1 MSVID
6 PPEKAFGSN
15 GATAKRDEGGRFLS
29 VPGNSPNAGRKK
41 GARARWSEEFMA
53 DIEAAWKEQG
63 PTVIARAMFHDPAGT
78 LKALIGILPKHA
90 KLEITTPTDSLSD
103 ERLEQLLAYAEAR
116 VAEGLTIDADMR
128 NVTPLA
134 APAPPPMGV
143 APPTSAEQRAE
154 AVRRDMLDQSD
165 AANAA
170 APKLPSQALLHPVGK
185 PFPAAD
191 HDVERINR
199 AKLHDDSGID
209 PASLF

>member
-1 MSVID
+1 MNLTD
-6 PPEKAFGSN
+6 PPEKSFGSN
-15 GATAKRDEGGRFLS
+15 GATAKRDESGRFLS

-53 DIEAAWKEQG
+53 DVEAAWKEQG

-90 KLEITTPTDSLSD
+90 KLEISTPTDGMTDEQL
-103 ERLEQLLAYAEAR
+103 ERLIAYAEAKI
-116 VAEGLTIDADMR
+116 AEASTVEGRTIT
-128 NVTPLA
+128 VTPSL
-134 APAPPPMGV
+134 PPPLAE
-143 APPTSAEQRAE
+143 APSTSAEQRAE

-170 APKLPSQALLHPVGK
+170 APKLPSQALPHPVGR

-199 AKLHDDSGID
+199 AKLHDDINRED
-209 PASLF
+209 LF

>member
-6 PPEKAFGSN
+6 PPEKSFGSN

-90 KLEITTPTDSLSD
+90 KLEITTPTDGLSD
-103 ERLEQLLAYAEAR
+103 DQLERLIAYAEAKMAEASTIEGSTIT
-116 VAEGLTIDADMR
+116 VAPSLPP
-128 NVTPLA
+128 PLA
-134 APAPPPMGV
+134 E
-143 APPTSAEQRAE
+143 APPTSAEQRAA

-170 APKLPSQALLHPVGK
+170 AHKLPSQ
-185 PFPAAD
+185 
-191 HDVERINR
+191 EINPE
-199 AKLHDDSGID
+199 D
-209 PASLF
+209 LF